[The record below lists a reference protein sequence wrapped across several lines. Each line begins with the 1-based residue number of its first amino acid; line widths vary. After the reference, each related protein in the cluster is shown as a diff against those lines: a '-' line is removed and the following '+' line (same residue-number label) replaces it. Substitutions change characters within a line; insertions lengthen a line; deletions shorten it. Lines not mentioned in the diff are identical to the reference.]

1 MNSNLFQHWS
11 PTVNPSCYS
20 CRGAA
25 PSCTLKQVYDS
36 LSLLELAS
44 LAYGA
49 SAMFEVKA
57 SNGTVCIKA
66 NFSAAFWTS
75 YETGSGSQNAT
86 FPLPSSAHVLNS
98 NSSCGGVNASEP
110 SLAIAFGGGHSL
122 TLQFTRNAT
131 RYRVRLLHFVY
142 NLGDTDIFP
151 NASSKEVKA
160 EDSMTDILADID
172 KKYRC
177 VSATQVHMQNV
188 TITLSDTTIEAYL
201 SNGNFSKGETRCK
214 QDLPSPTSVP
224 PAPPKPPTPPSPTP
238 PSPTASTYNVSGNNG
253 TCLLARMGL
262 QLNVT
267 YSRKDNT
274 TMTRVVNINPNVAT
288 AMGSCSANLVSLEIR
303 SEDGV
308 VLGLNFRMVRL
319 PRRGLFAGLPP
330 ATFCRALN
338 SSANRFFLETVKLN
352 MTVPDAQGATVQ
364 AANNSLRA
372 LQATVGNSYKCTTEE
387 RLRVT
392 PSFFLNLFSVQVQAF
407 KVEGNKF
414 GSAEVC
420 LLDGNNMLIPIA
432 VGGALAGL
440 VLVVLLAYLI
450 GRKRSHAG
458 YQTI

>member
-1 MNSNLFQHWS
+1 
-11 PTVNPSCYS
+11 
-20 CRGAA
+20 
-25 PSCTLKQVYDS
+25 
-36 LSLLELAS
+36 
-44 LAYGA
+44 
-49 SAMFEVKA
+49 MFEVKD
-57 SNGTVCIKA
+57 SNGTICIKA
-66 NFSAAFWTS
+66 NFSATFWTS
-75 YETGSGSQNAT
+75 YETGNGSQNAT

-110 SLAIAFGGGHSL
+110 SLVIAFGGGHSL

-188 TITLSDTTIEAYL
+188 TVTLSNTTIEAYL
-201 SNGNFSKGETRCK
+201 SNGSFSKGETRCK

-224 PAPPKPPTPPSPTP
+224 PAPPKPPTPPSPTT
-238 PSPTASTYNVSGNNG
+238 PSPTASTYNVSGSNG

-274 TMTRVVNINPNVAT
+274 TVTRVVNINPNVAT

-308 VLGLNFRMVRL
+308 VLGLNFRM
-319 PRRGLFAGLPP
+319 
-330 ATFCRALN
+330 N

-352 MTVPDAQGATVQ
+352 MTVPDAQGPTVQ

-407 KVEGNKF
+407 KVDGNKF

>member
-1 MNSNLFQHWS
+1 
-11 PTVNPSCYS
+11 
-20 CRGAA
+20 
-25 PSCTLKQVYDS
+25 
-36 LSLLELAS
+36 
-44 LAYGA
+44 
-49 SAMFEVKA
+49 MFEVKD
-57 SNGTVCIKA
+57 SNGTICIKA

-75 YETGSGSQNAT
+75 YETGNGSQNAT

-122 TLQFTRNAT
+122 TLQFARNAT

-188 TITLSDTTIEAYL
+188 TITLSNTTIEAYL
-201 SNGNFSKGETRCK
+201 SNGSFSKGETRCK

-224 PAPPKPPTPPSPTP
+224 PAPPKPPTPPSPTT
-238 PSPTASTYNVSGNNG
+238 PSPTASTYNVSGSNG

-274 TMTRVVNINPNVAT
+274 TVTRVVNINPNVAT

-308 VLGLNFRMVRL
+308 VLGLNFRM
-319 PRRGLFAGLPP
+319 
-330 ATFCRALN
+330 N

-352 MTVPDAQGATVQ
+352 MTVPDAQGPTVQ

-407 KVEGNKF
+407 KVDGNKF

>member
-1 MNSNLFQHWS
+1 
-11 PTVNPSCYS
+11 
-20 CRGAA
+20 
-25 PSCTLKQVYDS
+25 
-36 LSLLELAS
+36 
-44 LAYGA
+44 
-49 SAMFEVKA
+49 MFEVKD
-57 SNGTVCIKA
+57 SNGTICIKA

-75 YETGSGSQNAT
+75 YETGNGSQNAT

-110 SLAIAFGGGHSL
+110 SLVIAFGGGHSL

-188 TITLSDTTIEAYL
+188 TVTLSNTTIEAYL
-201 SNGNFSKGETRCK
+201 SNGSFSKGETRCK

-224 PAPPKPPTPPSPTP
+224 PAPPKPPTPPSPTT
-238 PSPTASTYNVSGNNG
+238 PSPTASTYNVSGSNG

-274 TMTRVVNINPNVAT
+274 TATRVVNINPNVAT

-308 VLGLNFRMVRL
+308 VLGLNFRM
-319 PRRGLFAGLPP
+319 
-330 ATFCRALN
+330 N

-352 MTVPDAQGATVQ
+352 MTVPDAQGPTVQ

-407 KVEGNKF
+407 KVDGNKF